1 MNTNPTNEL
10 FRLSAI
16 LYADNNYE
24 VSPKTTHR
32 KIIESALIENGNQFI
47 TIPNLCIYIN
57 ATYELVFSEDEIND
71 IIKSPKNSRFECCRF
86 NSFYTCR
93 NLDRSQ
99 CRTIRESAIIRITS
113 DSFQLRTFLKGY
125 CR

>member
-71 IIKSPKNSRFECCRF
+71 IIKSPKNSSLECRISNCCYICRDY
-86 NSFYTCR
+86 N
-93 NLDRSQ
+93 
-99 CRTIRESAIIRITS
+99 TS
-113 DSFQLRTFLKGY
+113 EVALIKHFFPNRY
-125 CR
+125 

>member
-71 IIKSPKNSRFECCRF
+71 IIKSPKNSGFVF
-86 NSFYTCR
+86 TTSYY
-93 NLDRSQ
+93 S
-99 CRTIRESAIIRITS
+99 IIC
-113 DSFQLRTFLKGY
+113 K
-125 CR
+125 

>member
-32 KIIESALIENGNQFI
+32 KIIESALIENGNYYC
-47 TIPNLCIYIN
+47 PVK
-57 ATYELVFSEDEIND
+57 AGKSVFEIV
-71 IIKSPKNSRFECCRF
+71 E
-86 NSFYTCR
+86 T
-93 NLDRSQ
+93 
-99 CRTIRESAIIRITS
+99 
-113 DSFQLRTFLKGY
+113 
-125 CR
+125 

>member
-47 TIPNLCIYIN
+47 TIPNLGIVI
-57 ATYELVFSEDEIND
+57 
-71 IIKSPKNSRFECCRF
+71 
-86 NSFYTCR
+86 
-93 NLDRSQ
+93 
-99 CRTIRESAIIRITS
+99 
-113 DSFQLRTFLKGY
+113 
-125 CR
+125 

>member
-71 IIKSPKNSRFECCRF
+71 IIKSPKNSVRK
-86 NSFYTCR
+86 NSLYLVKQYW
-93 NLDRSQ
+93 NG
-99 CRTIRESAIIRITS
+99 TIKISNITMHSVWQWTVCSAVSKLPIRQS
-113 DSFQLRTFLKGY
+113 V
-125 CR
+125 